1 MSFADSLGPVCATA
15 QAALEEDKF
24 VLTSPFAERHGTY
37 ESRFC
42 RRQNPAASVC
52 LCLCLAPPQN
62 DAELCVEA
70 EIWLVVGF
78 AGGAERHLA
87 RSFSLP
93 IPFRAEH
100 EEVLKLEFSRSLATL
115 KAFGGLQDERRE
127 KTLAAAVGGRKAAT
141 YAAG

>member
-1 MSFADSLGPVCATA
+1 MSFEDSLGSVCAIA

-24 VLTSPFAERHGTY
+24 VLTSPFAERHGAY
-37 ESRFC
+37 EARFY
-42 RRQNPAASVC
+42 RRQDPVASV
-52 LCLCLAPPQN
+52 CLCLAPPQN

-78 AGGAERHLA
+78 AGGAERLLA

-100 EEVLKLEFSRSLATL
+100 EEVLKLELSRSLAAL
-115 KAFGGLQDERRE
+115 KAFVGLQDERRE
-127 KTLAAAVGGRKAAT
+127 KTSAAAAGAGRILT
-141 YAAG
+141 